1 MPGPF
6 LEFDSARLQV
16 GGVSVDD
23 AEEIWRE
30 ALRPIYEVGRPRSS
44 PFQASIRVWDLGAM
58 LMTRHF
64 TSEEVQFRRTRQKI
78 ASTPT
83 DHYLVHCL
91 LGGSLASEFE
101 GTQQQVELG
110 SIALRDLSV
119 ENTGFA
125 RNAPMITLTIPRAP
139 LEARLPAGSTF
150 HAAAW
155 QAGDPIGAL
164 LAAHVQSMAKLAPDM
179 TQEQARLAGEATV
192 GLLAAC
198 LLPKATRVV
207 RDGDPRL
214 GPMVRAQALS
224 CIEQRLSDPDL
235 DATMVCREVGV
246 SRTALYDLFASSG
259 GIARHIRSR
268 RLDEAMRRLRA
279 VSASKERVGEIAYS
293 LGFSSESTFSRSFRE
308 RFGCAPSEAREA
320 DAQALPRSAAT
331 AGTIGAAYEAKV
343 QSLSG

>member
-6 LEFDSARLQV
+6 LEFDSARMQA
-16 GGVSVDD
+16 GGMAADE

-30 ALRPIYEVGRPRSS
+30 ALRPIYEIGRSRSS

-64 TSEEVQFRRTRQKI
+64 TFEDVQFRRTRQKI

-91 LGGSLASEFE
+91 LGGSLASEFD
-101 GTQQQVELG
+101 GTQQRVEPG

-125 RNAPMITLTIPRAP
+125 RNAPMITLTVPRGP
-139 LEARLPAGSTF
+139 LEARLPVGSTF

-155 QAGDPIGAL
+155 GAGDPIGAL
-164 LAAHVQSMAKLAPDM
+164 LATHVQSMAKLAPEM
-179 TQEQARLAGEATV
+179 TQEQASLAGEATL
-192 GLLAAC
+192 GLLASC
-198 LLPKATRVV
+198 LLPKAKRSI

-214 GPMVRAQALS
+214 GPMLRAQALS
-224 CIEQRLSDPDL
+224 CIERRLSDPDL
-235 DATMVCREVGV
+235 DAAAVCRELGV
-246 SRTALYDLFASSG
+246 SRTALYDLFAGTG
-259 GIARHIRSR
+259 GVARHIRFR

-279 VSASKERVGEIAYS
+279 ASAPKERVGEIAYS

-320 DAQALPRSAAT
+320 GEHTSRQNGLNPS
-331 AGTIGAAYEAKV
+331 TIGAAYEAKV
-343 QSLSG
+343 QSLI